1 MNLKKAFS
9 FHISHCMKKLLITLS
24 LFLCFLSAR
33 PQKSADLGVR
43 LGAALYWGDIENRT
57 DIRQDITA
65 LYGIMGRWNF
75 NKRIAVRGQL
85 INGSLKAT
93 GTFDGVNLAEPTSHI
108 TLNDVNNI
116 PYELYLKK
124 PDNSYNFYRLVQSF
138 ESLLE
143 FNFRPYQMG
152 STKKESF
159 TPYLGI
165 GVGVFY
171 SRSPRRGTV
180 ILVPQVE
187 YSFLPTKAMYR
198 PVLDGNMNKTN
209 DADALSPTIPMA
221 FGLKYNLSKR
231 VGTCIELCVR
241 KTFTDNIDN
250 LKDPERFQNL
260 DPISG
265 SPYKEFT
272 PSVFT
277 NNDWYASLQIS
288 VYWQLW
294 ADKGVCVFQDKSGIK
309 KTF

>member
-1 MNLKKAFS
+1 
-9 FHISHCMKKLLITLS
+9 MKKFLLAFS
-24 LFLCFLSAR
+24 LFLCFFAAHS
-33 PQKSADLGVR
+33 QKSADIGVR

-57 DIRQDITA
+57 DLSNDVTA
-65 LYGIMGRWNF
+65 LYGIMGRYNF
-75 NKRIAVRGQL
+75 NKRLAVRGQL
-85 INGSLKAT
+85 ISGSLKAA

-108 TLNDVNNI
+108 TLDDVNNI

-124 PDNSYNFYRLVQSF
+124 SDNSYNFYRQVQSF
-138 ESLLE
+138 EALFE
-143 FNFRPYQMG
+143 FNFRNYLMG
-152 STKKESF
+152 SMKNEKF
-159 TPYLGI
+159 TPYLSV
-165 GVGVFY
+165 GVGAFY

-187 YSFLPTKAMYR
+187 YSFLPTKSMHR
-198 PVLDGNMNKTN
+198 PILDGNMNKTN
-209 DADALSPTIPMA
+209 DSDALTPTIPMA

-260 DPISG
+260 DPITG

-272 PSVFT
+272 TSKLINT
-277 NNDWYASLQIS
+277 DWYASLQIS

-294 ADKGVCVFQDKSGIK
+294 SDKGICIFQDKSGIK